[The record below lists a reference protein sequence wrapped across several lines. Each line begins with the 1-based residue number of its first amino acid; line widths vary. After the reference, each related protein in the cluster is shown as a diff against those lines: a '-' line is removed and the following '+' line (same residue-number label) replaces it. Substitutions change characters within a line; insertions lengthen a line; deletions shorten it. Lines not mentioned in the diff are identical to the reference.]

1 MNRLHNFVLN
11 TICISNQ
18 HWSSFSEIELHASP
32 HRLSTLDA
40 NSPHTS
46 RWLAMLTSCC
56 YPAMSANHW
65 YLELGWF
72 KSRLIS
78 TDLIVSCERK
88 QAKTS
93 RNKSGKDKRTGSRPS
108 PTALAK
114 SPASMNLK
122 YNKKNEVLAS
132 WLVQRKRGG
141 EFRYKVYWEMFQ
153 TIDCFLAS

>member
-65 YLELGWF
+65 YLELGLTAQVAF
-72 KSRLIS
+72 RSFLS
-78 TDLIVSCERK
+78 LEG
-88 QAKTS
+88 KTS
-93 RNKSGKDKRTGSRPS
+93 QRQRRRPHTPLCRAAADTRRTFSRHMGCAGSTPATKETGGSSGKSPGSRSPS
-108 PTALAK
+108 SSLCRAIRA
-114 SPASMNLK
+114 
-122 YNKKNEVLAS
+122 VRIG
-132 WLVQRKRGG
+132 V
-141 EFRYKVYWEMFQ
+141 
-153 TIDCFLAS
+153 FLGKF